1 MNELKIFYLSPCESC
16 PYFRLNENLW
26 RETVQLVE
34 KHWLMADC
42 KGHWYFAT
50 SFPHSALTQTSSAWG
65 WIHSVT
71 SISLGDRR
79 RGCENNLPA
88 SSPRGSC
95 WTLSSHTA
103 IYASS
108 KHIIQLLKMS
118 TLHFVV
124 VCILPLVSHL
134 AIVTHSLLMVV
145 FSSFASLIVAELC
158 SVDSGVSRSTS
169 TMGGSACGRIPLQKY
184 DRGKIELFNQ
194 VKNGVV
200 EVIVKMQLY
209 ERG

>member
-1 MNELKIFYLSPCESC
+1 MRTITQP
-16 PYFRLNENLW
+16 
-26 RETVQLVE
+26 
-34 KHWLMADC
+34 
-42 KGHWYFAT
+42 
-50 SFPHSALTQTSSAWG
+50 FPVVA
-65 WIHSVT
+65 
-71 SISLGDRR
+71 
-79 RGCENNLPA
+79 PA
-88 SSPRGSC
+88 E
-95 WTLSSHTA
+95 LSSHTA
-103 IYASS
+103 ISS

-118 TLHFVV
+118 TLNSFV

-134 AIVTHSLLMVV
+134 ASVTHSLPMVV

-184 DRGKIELFNQ
+184 DRGKKELYNQ

-209 ERG
+209 ERLALTEVNFLTSP